1 MIATSTI
8 WQTYGHGVGATL
20 SGLLA
25 ALAYRSRGAGRWA
38 RVCFATC
45 ALIANTAGI
54 AKQAVVLAGVSP
66 DSILVRKIWSLS
78 FVAAAFCP
86 VSVLIAWREQAK
98 TGRGRKAAR
107 LLVPLSVVGAVWMS
121 IGTIAY
127 GWIPSLCLRSPLL
140 EPFLSREFIVNLTLI
155 NALVLCV
162 AGMVFLLPG
171 TLERRR
177 DRIAVA
183 MMIGGLFL
191 ASASSMLY
199 SIVSSSSAWLHI
211 LRVWRIQF
219 TGLTVLGGLLYFSQF
234 RSADIFA
241 KRALRV
247 LLGASIA
254 LGATAILWGPCR
266 LIADRTS
273 NPAGAIVLF
282 TAAVVSLCIF
292 LQSRLSCLVDLL
304 VVRWI
309 FGACDV
315 PRSLLQ
321 LKEQIG
327 TMEDESQIFDAARMT
342 ICRMLTIQDS
352 HLVIGPASSKREGFP
367 AVSVAVPGSERQMA
381 FHLNFHDGVRQ
392 LVTAEWEVLE
402 QIAIDCAQRLDEL
415 HREEE
420 RVGRVRRESQ
430 MTQQLIQAE
439 LRALRAQI
447 NPHFLFNSLNTIASL
462 IVSDPEKA
470 ESMTVRLAHIF
481 RYVLTHSDR
490 SLASLEEEID
500 FLRTYLSIEQ
510 VRFGERLAVEFD
522 LDPLTTSAVV
532 PSLILQPLVE
542 NAIKHGIAPKIGRS
556 RLVIRARRERKMLLL
571 SVLDD
576 GVGLPAD
583 PVIQRNSSGVGLNNI
598 RERLQTMYGQGA
610 RLSLQAAA
618 GGGSIA
624 AITIPISE

>member
-1 MIATSTI
+1 
-8 WQTYGHGVGATL
+8 
-20 SGLLA
+20 
-25 ALAYRSRGAGRWA
+25 
-38 RVCFATC
+38 
-45 ALIANTAGI
+45 
-54 AKQAVVLAGVSP
+54 
-66 DSILVRKIWSLS
+66 
-78 FVAAAFCP
+78 
-86 VSVLIAWREQAK
+86 
-98 TGRGRKAAR
+98 
-107 LLVPLSVVGAVWMS
+107 
-121 IGTIAY
+121 
-127 GWIPSLCLRSPLL
+127 
-140 EPFLSREFIVNLTLI
+140 
-155 NALVLCV
+155 
-162 AGMVFLLPG
+162 
-171 TLERRR
+171 
-177 DRIAVA
+177 
-183 MMIGGLFL
+183 
-191 ASASSMLY
+191 
-199 SIVSSSSAWLHI
+199 
-211 LRVWRIQF
+211 
-219 TGLTVLGGLLYFSQF
+219 
-234 RSADIFA
+234 
-241 KRALRV
+241 
-247 LLGASIA
+247 
-254 LGATAILWGPCR
+254 
-266 LIADRTS
+266 
-273 NPAGAIVLF
+273 
-282 TAAVVSLCIF
+282 
-292 LQSRLSCLVDLL
+292 
-304 VVRWI
+304 
-309 FGACDV
+309 
-315 PRSLLQ
+315 
-321 LKEQIG
+321 
-327 TMEDESQIFDAARMT
+327 MEDESQIFDAARMT